1 MQVLDIN
8 QTSLTSKSPT
18 TTYMDKRIENEQG
31 LKKRIITA
39 STHIGPKSHKEMK
52 KEMGVFEKELNRFL
66 SKNGV
71 FSQPRGIEMLKG
83 IRRNKKR
90 KENPGSAGDER

>member
-1 MQVLDIN
+1 
-8 QTSLTSKSPT
+8 
-18 TTYMDKRIENEQG
+18 
-31 LKKRIITA
+31 
-39 STHIGPKSHKEMK
+39 MK
-52 KEMGVFEKELNRFL
+52 KEMGVFEKALNRFL